1 MGSAVAASSQSRGP
15 QSTVSVVTAR
25 PSPLCL
31 NRKQFLGY
39 LVMGSYTSKNKLS
52 VEDMTFLQAKTQLDQ
67 ASIQGWYEGF
77 LKDCPSGELTKEQ
90 FVEMY
95 SKIFPSGNAD
105 NFSKNIFR
113 KFMLALHA
121 TSSGTPEEKL
131 AWAFRMY
138 DVDGNGS
145 IEFNEMKRV
154 VSAVYEMMGTESS
167 NMSKAQ
173 ELFSKMDQNS
183 DGLVSQEEFIAVCS
197 KDSDFLRILQGKC

>member
-1 MGSAVAASSQSRGP
+1 
-15 QSTVSVVTAR
+15 
-25 PSPLCL
+25 
-31 NRKQFLGY
+31 
-39 LVMGSYTSKNKLS
+39 MGSYSSKNKLS

-113 KFMLALHA
+113 TFDTNNSGTIDFREFMLALHA
-121 TSSGTPEEKL
+121 TSNGTPEEKL

-145 IEFNEMKRV
+145 IDFNEMKR
-154 VSAVYEMMGTESS
+154 SG
-167 NMSKAQ
+167 
-173 ELFSKMDQNS
+173 
-183 DGLVSQEEFIAVCS
+183 
-197 KDSDFLRILQGKC
+197 DSGQSEVLTD

>member
-1 MGSAVAASSQSRGP
+1 MGSSLS
-15 QSTVSVVTAR
+15 VSADTAR
-25 PSPLCL
+25 EIA
-31 NRKQFLGY
+31 
-39 LVMGSYTSKNKLS
+39 VMGSYASKNKLS

-113 KFMLALHA
+113 TFDTNNSGTIDFREFMLALHA

-145 IEFNEMKRV
+145 IEFN
-154 VSAVYEMMGTESS
+154 EMMGTESS